1 MASPD
6 DFLTTQ
12 KNGVIAINGNT
23 SALYTLAGTN
33 NYLEVPAATTVL
45 IKNSKGWLA
54 SVSVIVAG
62 STQGYF
68 FDTDNIIGLTAASTG
83 TRIYAI
89 PNTVGIHQ
97 IQFPFETGL
106 AIATGTGSIV
116 SVGYT

>member
-12 KNGVIAINGNT
+12 KNGVQAINGYTNSLNT
-23 SALYTLAGTN
+23 HAGTN
-33 NYLEVPAATTVL
+33 NVLEVPAASTQL
-45 IKNSKGWLA
+45 IKSTSGWLA
-54 SVSVIVAG
+54 TVSVIVAG

-68 FDTDNIIGLTAASTG
+68 YDSSNVNQLTG

-89 PNTVGIHQ
+89 PNTVGIYQ
-97 IQFPFETGL
+97 IQFPFANGL
-106 AIATGTGSIV
+106 IIVTGTGSIV